1 MLSRGKARR
10 TQIERNDRSIALR
23 LFAYINIEW
32 LNARSGKKTKRERKR
47 ERERERERKKKMM
60 RGKEVENRKKKRL
73 LVKNERV

>member
-32 LNARSGKKTKRERKR
+32 LNARSGKKTKREREKKEKNDEGQR
-47 ERERERERKKKMM
+47 GRKQEEEEATGKK
-60 RGKEVENRKKKRL
+60 
-73 LVKNERV
+73 

>member
-32 LNARSGKKTKRERKR
+32 LNARSGKKTKRERERKR
-47 ERERERERKKKMM
+47 EREKKEKNDEGQRGRKQEEEEATGKK
-60 RGKEVENRKKKRL
+60 
-73 LVKNERV
+73 

>member
-32 LNARSGKKTKRERKR
+32 LNARSGKKTKREK
-47 ERERERERKKKMM
+47 EKKKKKEEGQ
-60 RGKEVENRKKKRL
+60 RGRKQEEEEATGKK
-73 LVKNERV
+73 

>member
-32 LNARSGKKTKRERKR
+32 LNARSEKKTK
-47 ERERERERKKKMM
+47 RERERKKKKK

>member
-47 ERERERERKKKMM
+47 EREREREKEKNDEGQRGRKQEEEEATGKK
-60 RGKEVENRKKKRL
+60 
-73 LVKNERV
+73 

>member
-32 LNARSGKKTKRERKR
+32 LNARNGKKTKREK
-47 ERERERERKKKMM
+47 EKKKKKEEGQ
-60 RGKEVENRKKKRL
+60 RGRKQEEEEATGKK
-73 LVKNERV
+73 

>member
-32 LNARSGKKTKRERKR
+32 LNARNGKKTKREK
-47 ERERERERKKKMM
+47 EKKKKKK

-73 LVKNERV
+73 LVKNKRI